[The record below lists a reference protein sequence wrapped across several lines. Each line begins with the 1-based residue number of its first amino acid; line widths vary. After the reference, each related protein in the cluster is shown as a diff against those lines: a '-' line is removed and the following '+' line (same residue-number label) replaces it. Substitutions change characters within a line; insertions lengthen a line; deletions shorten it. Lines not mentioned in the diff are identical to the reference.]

1 MERVERKISLVLSPI
16 LKVSGVAI
24 LFKENLKFEI
34 INSATDLNDQIL
46 KCIIQIEQQMFQL
59 VNIYSPTKPTNKN
72 QFYKNLPL
80 FLEKENNTILAGNF
94 NMIENIFLD
103 KLGGNTSNVHLIGLN
118 ELTKIKNKHKLVDIW
133 RKNNPSKRN
142 FTYHNADN
150 TIHSRLDRICIS
162 KTMTIKTCKI
172 NPTSISDHDSVS
184 VIIQINETNLRG
196 PGVWKLNTSI
206 LKQKKFQEITKNF

>member
-1 MERVERKISLVLSPI
+1 
-16 LKVSGVAI
+16 
-24 LFKENLKFEI
+24 
-34 INSATDLNDQIL
+34 
-46 KCIIQIEQQMFQL
+46 MFQL

-142 FTYHNADN
+142 LTYHNADN
-150 TIHSRLDRICIS
+150 TIHSRLDRIYIS

-172 NPTSISDHDSVS
+172 NPTSIADHDSVS
-184 VIIQINETNLRG
+184 VIIQISETNLRG